1 MAKILIVDDSP
12 TVTTIFTQLFQAE
25 GHEVLTA
32 GDGLS
37 ALNLARKERPDLLIL
52 DLMLPKMNGFE
63 VCQMLKGDE
72 RFRATK
78 VLMLTGRADEESR
91 GLSKQTGADE
101 YCTKDADPSQVMEAA
116 RRLLEGHVVR

>member
-1 MAKILIVDDSP
+1 MAKVLIVDDSP
-12 TVTTIFTQLFQAE
+12 TVTTVFTQLFQAE

-32 GDGLS
+32 GDGLL

-78 VLMLTGRADEESR
+78 VLMLTGRTDEESR
-91 GLSKQTGADE
+91 DLSKQTGADE

-116 RRLLEGHVVR
+116 KRLLEGRVVR